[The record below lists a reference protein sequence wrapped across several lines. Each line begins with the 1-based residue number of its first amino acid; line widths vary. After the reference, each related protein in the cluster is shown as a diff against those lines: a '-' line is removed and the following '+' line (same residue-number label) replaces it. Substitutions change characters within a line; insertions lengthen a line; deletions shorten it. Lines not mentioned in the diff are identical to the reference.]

1 MQQKNNSSIL
11 WKSETSFRKL
21 RKFRYII
28 ELFDAKCDIIW
39 VIVNYVLNWKSRHRN
54 RAKNEEGRAFKCTSF
69 YLKQSCQAMQVV
81 MQYYISR
88 CNKAKKRNK
97 EQAFKPG
104 LYYWAIQ
111 TWWLSRMKS
120 GDLAGRKSS
129 AAAVTPPKSRASMG
143 TLIHVSGSVL
153 LGIGG

>member
-88 CNKAKKRNK
+88 CNKAKKKKGTKNK
-97 EQAFKPG
+97 SSFKPG
-104 LYYWAIQ
+104 GFDDFHGWKAGIAWQAGNPLHHPSQELQWDVRVGPPWDWGIK
-111 TWWLSRMKS
+111 LS
-120 GDLAGRKSS
+120 LAKLS
-129 AAAVTPPKSRASMG
+129 A
-143 TLIHVSGSVL
+143 
-153 LGIGG
+153 

>member
-54 RAKNEEGRAFKCTSF
+54 RAKKRGGKSF
-69 YLKQSCQAMQVV
+69 QMH
-81 MQYYISR
+81 
-88 CNKAKKRNK
+88 
-97 EQAFKPG
+97 FF
-104 LYYWAIQ
+104 
-111 TWWLSRMKS
+111 LSETI
-120 GDLAGRKSS
+120 LSS
-129 AAAVTPPKSRASMG
+129 NASSNAV
-143 TLIHVSGSVL
+143 LH
-153 LGIGG
+153 